1 MTDGSAASPAW
12 QATLFAL
19 AAAFLLW
26 ETWRGWRRGLVRS
39 LLHFVAFVVSAV
51 VGFGIG
57 QALGKVLSQFLPGYG
72 VLIGL
77 VVGLFLTLAI
87 LAVALLAS
95 ALLFKRTDQQPGGV
109 RWAFGLGGAFFG
121 FLTGLAIIW
130 GGVTLLRTT
139 GSMASLLA
147 PTGAPDAQPLVTRSL
162 VTLKESLELGQAGKL
177 VESVDPVPPG
187 VYDTLTRIGQLT
199 SDPDAMMRFLDSPGV
214 REVVQSPEISA
225 LLNDPSVA
233 EAAARGDYLALMQN
247 PKLFQAVSNP
257 ELSKLLLKID
267 LQKALD
273 YAVPTPQ
280 ASPPSNGSS
289 QQ

>member
-1 MTDGSAASPAW
+1 MTEGTAASPVW
-12 QATLFAL
+12 QVALFAL

-26 ETWRGWRRGLVRS
+26 EVWRGWRRGLVRS

-57 QALGKVLSQFLPGYG
+57 QSVGSMISRFLPGYG
-72 VLIGL
+72 LLIGL
-77 VVGLFLTLAI
+77 LVGLFLTLAI

-109 RWAFGLGGAFFG
+109 RWVFGLGGAFFG
-121 FLTGLAIIW
+121 LLTGLAILW
-130 GGVTLLRTT
+130 GAVTLVRTT
-139 GSMASLLA
+139 GSLA
-147 PTGAPDAQPLVTRSL
+147 GMIAPSGAPDALPLTTRSL
-162 VTLKESLELGQAGKL
+162 VTLKESLELGPAGKL
-177 VESVDPVPPG
+177 VESVDPVPPQ
-187 VYDTLTRIGQLT
+187 VYDTLARVGQLT
-199 SDPDAMMRFLDSPGV
+199 SDPDAMMRFLDAPGV

-225 LLNDPSVA
+225 LLNDHAIA
-233 EAAARGDYLALMQN
+233 EAASRGDYLALMQN

-280 ASPPSNGSS
+280 SSPPPQGVS
-289 QQ
+289 Q